1 MAAPQVA
8 GAAALVRSIEPDASV
23 EAVES
28 LIRETASMPDEGTTY
43 HGAGHLDL
51 EALVRAAEQ

>member
-8 GAAALVRSIEPDASV
+8 GAVALVRSLQPDASV
-23 EAVES
+23 EAVEG
-28 LIRETASMPDEGTTY
+28 LIQETASNAPGGETY

-51 EALVRAAEQ
+51 ERLVKRAQK